1 VRRIVA
7 RRTRVTTW
15 YARHFSRLV
24 KSGSERSLAVARTV
38 GSLTRAE
45 KLPGPS
51 DFEAIE
57 KPIGRA
63 WVRRVGGRNI
73 WLWYRF
79 NDAEVMLLTLTT
91 EPPVPVDDEPLRS

>member
-1 VRRIVA
+1 VA

-15 YARHFSRLV
+15 YARQFGRVV
-24 KSGSERSLAVARTV
+24 KPGSERAAAVARTV
-38 GSLTRAE
+38 NALVAAVE
-45 KLPGPS
+45 LPSSS
-51 DFEAIE
+51 DFEANE
-57 KPIGRA
+57 KPVGRA

-91 EPPVPVDDEPLRS
+91 EPPVPIDTDPHQA